1 METPK
6 TSTDAQHVRQVV
18 DQRATAEGRR
28 YMWLHRKKHDIFVEI
43 QKLKIRGTALA
54 SAGGRKR
61 ERDLKPKT
69 NGEPTRR
76 ARKRRGGREEK
87 PTVPAKTEARAEDLS
102 TGGPRRASGAYRA
115 ERAQQG
121 DGTRR
126 APKVYIAAGR
136 GSAARSRAA
145 RPRWVM
151 MESSRVARAN
161 AAPLQTENI
170 R

>member
-6 TSTDAQHVRQVV
+6 TSTDAQDVRQVV

-76 ARKRRGGREEK
+76 ARKRRGGR
-87 PTVPAKTEARAEDLS
+87 AARTEARAEDLS
-102 TGGPRRASGAYRA
+102 TGGPRRASGA
-115 ERAQQG
+115 
-121 DGTRR
+121 
-126 APKVYIAAGR
+126 
-136 GSAARSRAA
+136 
-145 RPRWVM
+145 
-151 MESSRVARAN
+151 
-161 AAPLQTENI
+161 
-170 R
+170 

>member
-61 ERDLKPKT
+61 ERDLRTAPYSKFADFFLK
-69 NGEPTRR
+69 NFHIM
-76 ARKRRGGREEK
+76 
-87 PTVPAKTEARAEDLS
+87 
-102 TGGPRRASGAYRA
+102 SGFC
-115 ERAQQG
+115 QFLL
-121 DGTRR
+121 
-126 APKVYIAAGR
+126 KLVIFVLI
-136 GSAARSRAA
+136 
-145 RPRWVM
+145 W
-151 MESSRVARAN
+151 
-161 AAPLQTENI
+161 
-170 R
+170 